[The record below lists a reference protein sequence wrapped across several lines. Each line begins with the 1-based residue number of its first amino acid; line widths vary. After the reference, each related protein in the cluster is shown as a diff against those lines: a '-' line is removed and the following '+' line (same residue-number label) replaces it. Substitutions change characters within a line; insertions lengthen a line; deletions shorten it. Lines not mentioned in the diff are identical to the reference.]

1 MTGWHELSDG
11 VFCRNYESLD
21 FNVGAVI
28 GPEGLLV
35 IDTRADLVEAR
46 ELRDHLRE
54 LSPNPVLWVVNTH
67 YHWDHTWGN
76 AEFVPA
82 QIWGHVRCAEVM
94 RTDGERHKAKV
105 KASLPARADRIDD
118 VVITPPEHTFEQRAS
133 IDVGGGRVV
142 GLAHLGRGHT
152 DSDLVVTVSGSEV
165 TFAGD
170 LIENGAPPS
179 FGDSFPIDW
188 PAAVARL
195 LRVIS
200 PNGPVVPGH
209 GLVADRAFVAGQYQE
224 LARVAQIARE
234 LHQAGA
240 PPDAIPPEAPYSD
253 AVMRAA
259 IVRALA
265 QLDGSLV

>member
-1 MTGWHELSDG
+1 VSGWQELGDS

-21 FNVGAVI
+21 FNVGAVV

-67 YHWDHTWGN
+67 YHWDHAWGN

-82 QIWGHVRCAEVM
+82 QIWGHVRCAEVL
-94 RTDGERHKAKV
+94 RSDGERQKATV
-105 KASLPARADRIDD
+105 RASSPERAGRIDD
-118 VVITPPEHTFEQRAS
+118 VVITPPEHTFEDRAS
-133 IDVGGGRVV
+133 IEVGGGRVV
-142 GLAHLGRGHT
+142 GLVHLGRGHT

-188 PAAVARL
+188 PAAVGRL
-195 LRVIS
+195 LKVIS
-200 PNGPVVPGH
+200 PSGPVVPGH
-209 GLVADRAFVAGQYQE
+209 GPVADRAFVAGQHQE
-224 LARVAQIARE
+224 LERVAQIARE

-240 PPDAIPPEAPYSD
+240 PPHGAAPGAPYSD
-253 AVMRAA
+253 AVMRSAL
-259 IVRALA
+259 VRAFA
-265 QLDGSLV
+265 QLDGSLG

>member
-1 MTGWHELSDG
+1 VSGWQELGDG
-11 VFCRNYESLD
+11 VFCRNYASLD
-21 FNVGAVI
+21 FNVGAVV

-54 LSPNPVLWVVNTH
+54 LSPNPVQWVVNTH

-82 QIWGHVRCAEVM
+82 QIWGHVRCAEVLG
-94 RTDGERHKAKV
+94 RDGELHKAAV
-105 KASLPARADRIDD
+105 KASSPERAGRIDD
-118 VVITPPEHTFEQRAS
+118 VVITPPEHTFEERAS
-133 IDVGGGRVV
+133 IEVGGERVV

-188 PAAVARL
+188 PGAVARL
-195 LRVIS
+195 LSIMCPS
-200 PNGPVVPGH
+200 GPVVPGH
-209 GLVADRAFVAGQYQE
+209 GPVADRAFVAGQHEE
-224 LARVAQIARE
+224 LVRVAQIARE
-234 LHQAGA
+234 LHRARATPDPVA
-240 PPDAIPPEAPYSD
+240 PGAPYSD
-253 AVMRAA
+253 AIMRSAL
-259 IVRALA
+259 VRAFA
-265 QLDGSLV
+265 QLDGALG